1 MENNEK
7 IVNDKREKFVN
18 FAEKR
23 VNKALKAISL
33 IGNLANKNNYRYDEK
48 DVEKILRAIKA
59 ETSDLEARFKTG
71 RSGERNFKL

>member
-7 IVNDKREKFVN
+7 KVNDKREKFVD

>member
-1 MENNEK
+1 MEIDEIKVDEK
-7 IVNDKREKFVN
+7 RKKFVD

-33 IGNLANKNNYRYDEK
+33 IGNLANKNNYRYEEK

>member
-1 MENNEK
+1 MDNNEK
-7 IVNDKREKFVN
+7 KVKDKREKFVD